1 MKKQNLILII
11 VLLTGLLQ
19 ACNGGKDSK
28 KEADS
33 ANAVKDTS
41 TKPFLEV
48 DSTKATSAQIEV
60 GKDDAKFAVDAMA
73 GGITE
78 VELGKLAQQKAV
90 DSRVKDFGAM
100 MVADHNKVNQEIL
113 VLGRSL
119 RIALPVV
126 IDKDGQKLENELSK
140 KSGSDFDKAYVKA
153 MVDDHKGDIKA
164 FENYARD
171 GKSVDLVTFVN
182 KTLPVLNKHLTAIQ
196 QISDSMK

>member
-1 MKKQNLILII
+1 MKKLNLILTIALSI
-11 VLLTGLLQ
+11 SLLQ
-19 ACNGGKDSK
+19 ACSWNKDSK

-41 TKPFLEV
+41 TKPFLET

-78 VELGKLAQQKAV
+78 VELGKLAQQKAS

-100 MVADHNKVNQEIL
+100 MVTDHNKGNQEL
-113 VLGRSL
+113 LALGQSL

-126 IDKDGQKLENELSK
+126 LDQAGQELKDRLSK

-153 MVDDHKGDIKA
+153 MVDDHKEDIKA

-171 GKSVDLVTFVN
+171 GKSVDLRTFVS